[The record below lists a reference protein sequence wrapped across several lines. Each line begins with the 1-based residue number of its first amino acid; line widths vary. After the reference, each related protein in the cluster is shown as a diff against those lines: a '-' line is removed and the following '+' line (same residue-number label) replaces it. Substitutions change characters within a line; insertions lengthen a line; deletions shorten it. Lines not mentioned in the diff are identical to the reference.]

1 MPETIKAEE
10 LPLRNIFSDQFRF
23 RVPEYQRPY
32 AWAIEQT
39 ADLLEDIKHAA
50 STVMSEAGSIKEASP
65 YFLGSIVII
74 KKGNSSVADVVDGQ
88 QRITTLTILFCV
100 LRDIASR
107 DHASQELPE
116 TIHKYVR
123 EASDVLAGVTGEF
136 RLSVRQR
143 DREFFQSQVQERGN
157 LQNFVT
163 LSPEN
168 LPDNQHSRLRMLE
181 NTKYLWDQVLKLDN
195 QQRHVLAMFLV
206 QRCYLVVVSTSD
218 HSSAYRIFSVLNDR
232 GLDLSPTDILKAEII
247 GGMDE
252 NVRDRYTDMWENYE
266 DDLGRERYR
275 DLFAH
280 IRMIY
285 VKNKLYRN
293 LQEEF
298 QEHILRNMT
307 HQGFMDD
314 VLTPY
319 HDQYKTITDA
329 SYEGASGAET
339 VNTFLS
345 HLNRLDNFDWIPPA
359 MAFFDRNRH
368 DTASLVQFT
377 RDLDRLAYGLF
388 IMRANINERIRRYAD
403 LLHAIESSATLSDS
417 TGPLQLTDS
426 EKEQILQA
434 LDGPIYRKGSPVPL
448 ILLRR
453 LDSALT
459 DKGASYDHSV
469 ISVEHVLPQSPD
481 AGSEW
486 IRNFPDQEER
496 ERWTH
501 RLANLVLLSRRKNSR
516 AANYD
521 FGRKKDEYFQQNN
534 VTPFALTTPVVNE
547 SEWTPEVLRRRQ
559 HDLIE
564 VLKKEW
570 RLG

>member
-10 LPLRNIFSDQFRF
+10 LPLGAIFNDRFGFRI
-23 RVPEYQRPY
+23 PDYQRPY
-32 AWAIEQT
+32 AWTTEQT
-39 ADLLEDIKHAA
+39 AELLEDIKHAA
-50 STVMSEAGSIKEASP
+50 ATVMREDGDVKEVSP

-74 KKGNSSVADVVDGQ
+74 KKGDSSLADVVDGQ

-100 LRDIASR
+100 LRDLASR
-107 DHASQELPE
+107 DHAHQELSD
-116 TIHKYVR
+116 TINKYVR

-136 RLSVRQR
+136 RLLVRER
-143 DREFFQSQVQERGN
+143 DRSFFQSHVQERGN
-157 LQNFVT
+157 LQNFVERT
-163 LSPEN
+163 ADN
-168 LPDNQHSRLRMLE
+168 LPDSQLRMLE
-181 NTKYLWDQVLKLDN
+181 NTKYLWDQVSKLDN
-195 QQRHVLAMFLV
+195 QQRRVIATFLV

-252 NVRDRYTDMWENYE
+252 NVRDRYTEMWEDYE
-266 DDLGRERYR
+266 DDLGRDKYR

-298 QEHILRNMT
+298 QERILPAAT
-307 HQGFMDD
+307 HRGFMDS
-314 VLTPY
+314 VLEPY
-319 HDQYKTITDA
+319 FEVYKTITEATYESASDA
-329 SYEGASGAET
+329 EG
-339 VNTFLS
+339 VNTFLR

-359 MAFFDRNRH
+359 MAFFKRNRH
-368 DTASLVQFT
+368 DTSSLIQFT

-388 IMRANINERIRRYAD
+388 IMRSNINERIRRYAD
-403 LLHAIESSATLSDS
+403 LLHAIESGTALFDVI
-417 TGPLQLTDS
+417 GPLQLADF

-434 LDGPIYRKGSPVPL
+434 LGGPIYRKGSRAPL

-459 DKGASYDHSV
+459 DAGASYDHSV
-469 ISVEHVLPQSPD
+469 ISVEHVLPQNPSVD
-481 AGSEW
+481 SEW
-486 IRNFPDQEER
+486 MHNFPDQEER
-496 ERWTH
+496 GQWTH
-501 RLANLVLLSRRKNSR
+501 RLANLVLLSRRKNTR
-516 AANYD
+516 ASNYN
-521 FGRKKDEYFQQNN
+521 FEEKKFQYFQAENN
-534 VTPFALTTPVVNE
+534 VTPFVLTTQVVNE
-547 SEWTPEVLRRRQ
+547 SEWTPEVLGRRQ
-559 HDLIE
+559 RELIE
-564 VLKKEW
+564 VLKQEW

>member
-1 MPETIKAEE
+1 MPETIKAIE
-10 LPLRNIFSDQFRF
+10 LPIGNIFSDQYRF
-23 RVPEYQRPY
+23 QIPDYQRPY
-32 AWAIEQT
+32 AWTTEET
-39 ADLLEDIKHAA
+39 TELLDDLKHAA
-50 STVMSEAGSIKEASP
+50 SAVISENGDVEETSP

-74 KKGNSSVADVVDGQ
+74 KKGDHEPEADVVDGQ
-88 QRITTLTILFCV
+88 QRVTTLTILFCV
-100 LRDIASR
+100 LRDL
-107 DHASQELPE
+107 ASQTSQKRAEM
-116 TIHKYVR
+116 IHKFIC
-123 EASDVLAGVTGEF
+123 EDSNEFNGTIGKF
-136 RLSVRQR
+136 RLSIRER
-143 DREFFQSQVQERGN
+143 DKEFFQSHVQKMGEVPNFVAHHPGN
-157 LQNFVT
+157 LSDSKQ
-163 LSPEN
+163 
-168 LPDNQHSRLRMLE
+168 RILE
-181 NTKYLWDQVLKLDN
+181 NTKCLWEQVLRLDEN
-195 QQRHVLAMFLV
+195 QRNVLTRFLV
-206 QRCYLVVVSTSD
+206 RRCYLVIVSTSD
-218 HSSAYRIFSVLNDR
+218 RGSAYRIFSVLNDR
-232 GLDLSPTDILKAEII
+232 GLDLSPTDILKAGII

-252 NVRDRYTDMWENYE
+252 DVRDRYTEMWETYE
-266 DDLGRERYR
+266 EDLGRDRFGE
-275 DLFAH
+275 LFSH

-285 VKNKLYRN
+285 VKNKLYRS
-293 LQEEF
+293 LQDEF
-298 QEHILRNMT
+298 QEHILPATT

-339 VNTFLS
+339 VNVFLR

-359 MAFFDRNRH
+359 MAFFERNPH

-388 IMRANINERIRRYAD
+388 IMRSNINERIRRYAD
-403 LLHAIESSATLSDS
+403 LLHAVESSATLSDS
-417 TGPLQLTDS
+417 TGPLHLTDS

-434 LDGPIYRKGSPVPL
+434 LDGPIYRKGSRVPL

-453 LDSALT
+453 LDSALA
-459 DKGASYDHSV
+459 DEGASYDLSV

-486 IRNFPDQEER
+486 VRNFPDQEER

-501 RLANLVLLSRRKNSR
+501 KLANLVLLSRRKNAR
-516 AANYD
+516 ASNYN

-534 VTPFALTTPVVNE
+534 VTPFVLTTQVVNE

>member
-1 MPETIKAEE
+1 MPETIKAIQ
-10 LPLRNIFSDQFRF
+10 LPIGNIFSDQYRF
-23 RVPEYQRPY
+23 QIPDYQRPY
-32 AWAIEQT
+32 AWTTEET
-39 ADLLEDIKHAA
+39 TELLDDLKHAA
-50 STVMSEAGSIKEASP
+50 SAVISENGDVDEASP

-74 KKGNSSVADVVDGQ
+74 KKGDHEPEADVVDGQ
-88 QRITTLTILFCV
+88 QRVTTLTILFCV
-100 LRDIASR
+100 LRDV
-107 DHASQELPE
+107 ASQTSQKHGEM
-116 TIHKYVR
+116 IHKFIC
-123 EASDVLAGVTGEF
+123 EDSNEFNGTIGEF
-136 RLSVRQR
+136 RLSIRER
-143 DREFFQSQVQERGN
+143 DKEFFQSHVQKMGEV
-157 LQNFVT
+157 QNFVER
-163 LSPEN
+163 SPEN
-168 LPDNQHSRLRMLE
+168 LSDSQQRMLE
-181 NTKYLWDQVLKLDN
+181 NTKYLWKQVSCIDEN
-195 QQRHVLAMFLV
+195 QRNTLTRFLV
-206 QRCYLVVVSTSD
+206 RRCYIVVVSTSD
-218 HSSAYRIFSVLNDR
+218 HGSAYRIFSVLNDR
-232 GLDLSPTDILKAEII
+232 GLDLSPTDILKARII

-252 NVRDRYTDMWENYE
+252 DVRDRYTEMWENYE
-266 DDLGRERYR
+266 DDLSRERYR

-293 LQEEF
+293 LQDEF
-298 QEHILRNMT
+298 QEHILTDTT
-307 HQGFMDD
+307 HKAHKGFMDS
-314 VLTPY
+314 VLEPY
-319 HDQYKTITDA
+319 FEVYKTITDA
-329 SYEGASGAET
+329 SYESASGAER
-339 VNTFLS
+339 VNMFLR
-345 HLNRLDNFDWIPPA
+345 HLKRLDNFDWIPPA
-359 MAFFDRNRH
+359 MAFFKRNPH
-368 DTASLVQFT
+368 DTASLLQFT

-403 LLHAIESSATLSDS
+403 LLHAIESSATPSDS

-434 LDGPIYRKGSPVPL
+434 LDGPIYRKGSRVPL

-453 LDSALT
+453 LDSALA
-459 DKGASYDHSV
+459 DEGASYDHSV

-501 RLANLVLLSRRKNSR
+501 KLANLVLLSRRKNAR

-534 VTPFALTTPVVNE
+534 VTPFVLTTQVVNE

-559 HDLIE
+559 RDLIE